1 MNVPTILLRLFARI
15 KLADSLKGGFDLAQS
30 REGEMSRLVRVPQ
43 RAEMDY
49 GIEGLEHVLGPSSSG
64 WRHLS

>member
-1 MNVPTILLRLFARI
+1 
-15 KLADSLKGGFDLAQS
+15 
-30 REGEMSRLVRVPQ
+30 MSRLVRVPQ